1 MEHVH
6 GRLPVVRAESGHSSP
21 SIGGILLHSLLTTAE
36 VSSVAAVCLWEE
48 EQISE
53 SESEDEE
60 NEIIYNPKN
69 LPLGWDGKVSP
80 PLPPFPLLSFWQQIQ
95 TLV

>member
-53 SESEDEE
+53 RYFLLIY
-60 NEIIYNPKN
+60 EILYSMGSDFSFSFAA
-69 LPLGWDGKVSP
+69 LGSSW
-80 PLPPFPLLSFWQQIQ
+80 LI
-95 TLV
+95 

>member
-1 MEHVH
+1 MHPDSGRGKSVEHVH

-53 SESEDEE
+53 RYFLLIY
-60 NEIIYNPKN
+60 EILYSMGSDFSFSFVA
-69 LPLGWDGKVSP
+69 LGSSW
-80 PLPPFPLLSFWQQIQ
+80 LI
-95 TLV
+95 

>member
-21 SIGGILLHSLLTTAE
+21 SIGEILLRSLLTTAE

-53 SESEDEE
+53 RYFLLIY
-60 NEIIYNPKN
+60 EILYSMGSDFSFSFAA
-69 LPLGWDGKVSP
+69 LGSSW
-80 PLPPFPLLSFWQQIQ
+80 LI
-95 TLV
+95 

>member
-1 MEHVH
+1 MHPDSGRGKSVEHVH

-21 SIGGILLHSLLTTAE
+21 SIGEILLCSLLTTAE

-53 SESEDEE
+53 RYFLLIY
-60 NEIIYNPKN
+60 EILYSMGSDFSFSFVA
-69 LPLGWDGKVSP
+69 LGSSW
-80 PLPPFPLLSFWQQIQ
+80 LI
-95 TLV
+95 